1 MKRPAHLIRKA
12 GTQESRKGV
21 SETEGKA
28 ARVAASE
35 GGSQTSFKS
44 GASTPCFF
52 FPRFAIC
59 VRATDYRMVA
69 NDEARMSNNEGMTKI
84 RMLNLRKSGQSVD
97 DHLRDLCVL
106 LAKNYFAP

>member
-21 SETEGKA
+21 PEIEGK
-28 ARVAASE
+28 AASE

-52 FPRFAIC
+52 RFAIC

-97 DHLRDLCVL
+97 YHLRDLCVL
-106 LAKNYFAP
+106 LAKNNFAP

>member
-21 SETEGKA
+21 PEIEGKA
-28 ARVAASE
+28 ARVTASE

-52 FPRFAIC
+52 RFAIC

-97 DHLRDLCVL
+97 YHLRDLCVL
-106 LAKNYFAP
+106 LAKNNFAP